1 MLFSIADLI
10 VFLDIIIMHT
20 TNKNITSTEHT
31 FVLIQNAAR
40 NSFSKAYNNAR
51 NRKYTKY
58 TNSYPDTPVY
68 FFLFWIMAITTN
80 KHIIIPIVHILFN
93 TAVPNSLSFSLE
105 NTP

>member
-31 FVLIQNAAR
+31 FVLIQNAAL

-80 KHIIIPIVHILFN
+80 KHIIIAIVPIVHI
-93 TAVPNSLSFSLE
+93 
-105 NTP
+105 

>member
-20 TNKNITSTEHT
+20 TNKNVTSTERT
-31 FVLIQNAAR
+31 FVLIQNAAL

-68 FFLFWIMAITTN
+68 FFLFLIMAITTN
-80 KHIIIPIVHILFN
+80 KHIIIAIVPIVHI
-93 TAVPNSLSFSLE
+93 
-105 NTP
+105 

>member
-31 FVLIQNAAR
+31 FVLIQNAAL

-68 FFLFWIMAITTN
+68 FFLFLIMAITTN
-80 KHIIIPIVHILFN
+80 EHIIIAIVPIVHI
-93 TAVPNSLSFSLE
+93 
-105 NTP
+105 